1 MSDRPPPPP
10 APPSSEPP
18 PYKVYRSRRRL
29 RDRFAP
35 AGQSPIDA
43 LRGRRGRRQQAP
55 PGAPERRGITPR
67 RVLKWVAI
75 VVLGWILVAVAVF
88 FINAGAPPGVSDAG
102 KEAA

>member
-35 AGQSPIDA
+35 SGQSPIDA
-43 LRGRRGRRQQAP
+43 LRRRRGRREPQP
-55 PGAPERRGITPR
+55 PGAPARRGITPR

-75 VVLGWILVAVAVF
+75 VVLGWVLVSVVVF
-88 FINAGAPPGVSDAG
+88 FVSAQTAPGVSDST
-102 KEAA
+102 